1 MTYEFKEIISQ
12 VLENQQ
18 HGKKSVLASVVALD
32 GSSYRKPGVRMLI
45 TEGGKIT
52 GAVSG
57 GCVEKDVLFEAQSV
71 LKTGIAKMMTYD
83 GRYRLGCEGTLYILL
98 EPMSISLEFEQ
109 LFFQQIAQRKSFK
122 IESFFKKE
130 VGELEVLESVIDFG
144 EKQFSMTSRALSSHL
159 GLEKFSQQLSPVSKL
174 IIIGAEHDSVKLGIL
189 ASQLGWE
196 VSIVSSPKDPKTTE
210 NFPGSK
216 EVLALE
222 PEQAKEIEIDNQT
235 AVVLMTHNYAR
246 DLHFL
251 LSIKDKHP
259 FYIGILGSTKRR
271 EKMYNELIEMQT
283 DIEFNFFDKLYG
295 PAGIDIGA
303 ITPEE
308 IAVAILAEI
317 LAVKRGK
324 SIPSLREKMGAI
336 H

>member
-1 MTYEFKEIISQ
+1 
-12 VLENQQ
+12 
-18 HGKKSVLASVVALD
+18 
-32 GSSYRKPGVRMLI
+32 
-45 TEGGKIT
+45 
-52 GAVSG
+52 
-57 GCVEKDVLFEAQSV
+57 
-71 LKTGIAKMMTYD
+71 
-83 GRYRLGCEGTLYILL
+83 
-98 EPMSISLEFEQ
+98 LEFEQ

-283 DIEFNFFDKLYG
+283 DIEFDFFDKLYG

>member
-1 MTYEFKEIISQ
+1 MTHEFKEIITQ
-12 VLENQQ
+12 ILENQQ

-45 TEGGKIT
+45 TENGKIT

-71 LKTGIAKMMTYD
+71 MKTGMPKMMTYD
-83 GRYRLGCEGTLYILL
+83 GRYRLGCEGILYILL
-98 EPMSISLEFEQ
+98 EPVAISSEFEKA
-109 LFFQQIAQRKSFK
+109 FFQQIQQRKPFK
-122 IESFFKKE
+122 IGSFFKKE
-130 VGELEVLESVIDFG
+130 VGEAEGLESVIDFG
-144 EKQFSMTSRALSSHL
+144 KQQFSMTSQKLTNHT
-159 GLEKFSQQLSPVSKL
+159 GLETFSQELPAISRL
-174 IIIGAEHDSVKLGIL
+174 ILIGAEHDAVKLGIS

-196 VSIVSSPKDPKTTE
+196 VSIVSSPRDPKSTE

-216 EVLALE
+216 EVLAID
-222 PEQAKEIEIDNQT
+222 PEQAKDLEIDEQT
-235 AVVLMTHNYAR
+235 AVMLMTHNYAR

-251 LSIKDKHP
+251 LSIKDKNP

-283 DIEFNFFDKLYG
+283 DIEFEFFDRLYG

-308 IAVAILAEI
+308 IAISILAEI

-324 SIPSLREKMGAI
+324 SIPSLREKIGAI

>member
-1 MTYEFKEIISQ
+1 MTHEFKEIISQ
-12 VLENQQ
+12 VIKNQQ
-18 HGKKSVLASVVALD
+18 HGKRSVLASVVALD

-45 TEGGKIT
+45 TEDREMT

-57 GCVEKDVLFEAQSV
+57 GCVEKDVLFEAQTV
-71 LKTGIAKMMTYD
+71 LKTGVAKMMTYD
-83 GRYRLGCEGTLYILL
+83 GRYRLGCEGILYILL
-98 EPMSISLEFEQ
+98 EPVAISSEFEQ
-109 LFFQQIAQRKSFK
+109 LFFQQIENRKSFK
-122 IESFFKKE
+122 IDSFFRKE
-130 VGELEVLESVIDFG
+130 VGEFKALESVIDFG
-144 EKQFSMTSRALSSHL
+144 YQQFSMTSRELADHS
-159 GLEKFSQQLSPVSKL
+159 GLEKFSQQLPAISKL
-174 IIIGAEHDSVKLGIL
+174 ILIGAEHDAVKLGL
-189 ASQLGWE
+189 SASQLGWV
-196 VSIVSSPKDPKTTE
+196 VSIISSPRDPKTTE

-216 EVLALE
+216 EVLSID
-222 PEQAKEIEIDNQT
+222 PEQAKDLEIDSQT

-251 LSIKDKHP
+251 LSIKDKNP

-271 EKMYNELIEMQT
+271 EKMYNELIEMQN
-283 DIEFNFFDKLYG
+283 DIEFDFFDKLYG

-308 IAVAILAEI
+308 IAVSILAEI